1 MKISRYLRRII
12 AGDKVVDPSGMTVRH
27 LVVWLFI
34 ALVALFLTKPSA
46 EPHSVFKKPLPL
58 PAELHLE

>member
-12 AGDKVVDPSGMTVRH
+12 AGDKVVARRAISLRSVI
-27 LVVWLFI
+27 VWLFI

-46 EPHSVFKKPLPL
+46 EPRSAFMNPLPL
-58 PAELHLE
+58 PAELQLE